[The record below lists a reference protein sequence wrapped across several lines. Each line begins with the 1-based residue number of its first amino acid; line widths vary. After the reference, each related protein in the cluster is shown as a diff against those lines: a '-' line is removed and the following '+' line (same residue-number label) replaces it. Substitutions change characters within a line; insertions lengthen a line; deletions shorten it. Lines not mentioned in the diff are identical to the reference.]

1 MLFDVHCTRMRGI
14 KPKVIK
20 LLDATHFV
28 EMCGKK
34 IVQLYLGTTMLL
46 SS

>member
-14 KPKVIK
+14 KLKVIK
-20 LLDATHFV
+20 LFDAM
-28 EMCGKK
+28 EMCEKK
-34 IVQLYLGTTMLL
+34 IVPLYLGTTMLL